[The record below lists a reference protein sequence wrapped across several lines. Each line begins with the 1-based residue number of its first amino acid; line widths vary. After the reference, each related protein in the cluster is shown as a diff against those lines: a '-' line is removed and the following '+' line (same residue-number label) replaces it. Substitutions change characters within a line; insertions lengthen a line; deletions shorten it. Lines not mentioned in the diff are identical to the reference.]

1 MLTPKKAPGR
11 KPPNDY
17 NSPWPSKLP
26 RPYVRMVPL
35 GTSVGLICPS
45 VFPDVHMVVAHPARF
60 PVFNM
65 GPRIRKKVK
74 NILVRPVIGPLN
86 ERGSSR
92 GVKNWPQIKNLPPR
106 SQPTSQKARLSRYV
120 GACGCGLNLK
130 LAVIYLVYEENGGP
144 INQTPILS
152 APWCLSEQ
160 SIMHRFGLGA
170 PCCIRIYHSQ
180 YAPGLWAMWLIAH
193 VSEFWY
199 FLYTFCGSD
208 TGFGELST
216 RQID

>member
-1 MLTPKKAPGR
+1 MSIWW
-11 KPPNDY
+11 
-17 NSPWPSKLP
+17 SPI
-26 RPYVRMVPL
+26 R
-35 GTSVGLICPS
+35 
-45 VFPDVHMVVAHPARF
+45 
-60 PVFNM
+60 PVF
-65 GPRIRKKVK
+65 RSLTWSLVYAKKVK

-86 ERGSSR
+86 GRGSSR
-92 GVKNWPQIKNLPPR
+92 GAQNWPQIKNFPPR
-106 SQPTSQKARLSRYV
+106 SQPTSPKARLSRYV

-130 LAVIYLVYEENGGP
+130 LAAIYLVYEENSGP

-193 VSEFWY
+193 VSEFWFWY
-199 FLYTFCGSD
+199 FLYTFCGYD